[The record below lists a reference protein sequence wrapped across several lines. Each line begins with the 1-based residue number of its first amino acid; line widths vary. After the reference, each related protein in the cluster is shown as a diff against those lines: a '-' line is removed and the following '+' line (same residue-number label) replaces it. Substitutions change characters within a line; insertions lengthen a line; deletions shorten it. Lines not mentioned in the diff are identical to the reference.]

1 MATSHTGMDQP
12 IATGKLLWVAP
23 AVAAIAAVANVVV
36 FSILGLFIDWN
47 ATMTP
52 AGAPVSAVPVAMLS
66 FIPVLLSGVVLFL
79 LARFTRRPAT
89 LWVWVCVVVTV
100 LSFVTPFSVP
110 GAPLPWV
117 IGLEVLH
124 VVAGAIAAIGYLRLA
139 RA

>member
-1 MATSHTGMDQP
+1 MNANQS

-23 AVAAIAAVANVVV
+23 AVAAIAAVVNVVV
-36 FSILGLFIDWN
+36 FFILSLFVDWN

-52 AGAPVSAVPVAMLS
+52 AGAPVSAVPVAMLT
-66 FIPVLLSGVVLFL
+66 FIPILLAGVVFFL
-79 LARFTRRPAT
+79 LARFTQRPAT
-89 LWVWVCVVVTV
+89 LWIWVCVAVTV
-100 LSFVTPFSVP
+100 VSFVTPFTVP

-124 VVAGAIAAIGYLRLA
+124 IVAGAVAAIGYPRLA